1 MDSVSNV
8 KKVLPKHLHSLFN
21 RGLYSLAAVS
31 VVLLA
36 GTIGLHRIEGFPLID
51 AFYFTSMIATGQ
63 GPAPSILPITS
74 AGKLFTCLLA
84 FVSVGSMVAA
94 LGFIFG
100 PFFGQLW
107 HVGIIK
113 LEDEIQ
119 HLQKHK
125 KTSV

>member
-1 MDSVSNV
+1 MNKALST
-8 KKVLPKHLHSLFN
+8 KTVLPKHLHSFST

-36 GTIGLHRIEGFPLID
+36 GTAGVHCIEGFSWVD
-51 AFYFTSMIATGQ
+51 SFYFTSMIATGQ
-63 GPAPSILPITS
+63 GPAPTISPVTS

-94 LGFIFG
+94 LGFLFG

-107 HVGIIK
+107 HVGIVK

-119 HLQKHK
+119 YLQKHK
-125 KTSV
+125 K